1 MKQLICLLL
10 IALSPAAV
18 IAEERILDF
27 HSDVT
32 VNPDSTM
39 TVRETIK
46 VSAEGRNIRQG
57 IYREIPTDYRD
68 RFNNGVRVGLKV
80 MEVRRDHAPE
90 GWHTERRG
98 NGLRIYMGR
107 KGVFLEPGEYTYT
120 LIYHTTRQL
129 GFFPNHD
136 ELYWNVSGTD
146 WAFPADS
153 IGATVHLPEE
163 VPLGEVTMEAYTGR
177 HGESGDDYRAF
188 LEDGAANF
196 QTTRTLRPGE
206 TLTIVVGWPKG
217 HVHEPTTSEKLGWFF
232 RDNRAA
238 FIALLGLVAVTLYYL
253 YFWHRVGRDPET
265 GVIFPR
271 YKAPE
276 GLSPASVRYIERMGY
291 DNRAFAGAIV
301 NLAVKGYVRIIE
313 DDDDEFT
320 IERTDVENVE
330 MAPGEKAL
338 IKRLLGGR
346 KRIKLEQ
353 GNHSKIRKA
362 RDAHEEALSADYE
375 KKYFVTNSGYM
386 FLGIVLSL
394 VALGISVL
402 ALPGGE
408 ERIVTIFISV
418 WLAGWTVGLL
428 VLLKFTK
435 LRWRAAKSGI
445 GLGRAIF
452 ITLFMIPFLGFELV
466 GLTVLVMTG
475 SWVVG
480 ITMALLV
487 TINFLFYQ
495 LLKAP
500 TLAGRRLLDKI
511 EGFREYLAVAEK
523 DELKLKHPPEKT
535 PELFEAFLPY
545 AIALDVEDSWAKRFA
560 AVLAAAQLE
569 REGGYHPGWYSGR
582 SFSAN
587 RVSSF
592 SSAMGSSLSSAI
604 ASSSSPPGTSSGGG
618 GGGFSGGGGGGGG
631 GGGW

>member
-1 MKQLICLLL
+1 MMRLSCLLL
-10 IALSPAAV
+10 VLFTPTLLIAD
-18 IAEERILDF
+18 ERILDF
-27 HSDVT
+27 HSDIV

-46 VSAEGRNIRQG
+46 VRAEGRKIRQG
-57 IYREIPTDYRD
+57 IYRDIPTDYRD
-68 RFNNGVRVGLKV
+68 RFNNGVRVGLTV
-80 MEVRRDHAPE
+80 MEVRRDHATE

-107 KGVFLEPGEYTYT
+107 KGIFLEPGEYSYT
-120 LIYHTTRQL
+120 LVYHTTRQL

-146 WAFPADS
+146 WAFPVDRV
-153 IGATVHLPEE
+153 GATVHLPDG
-163 VPLGEVTMEAYTGR
+163 VPLDEVTMNGYTGR
-177 HGESGDDYRAF
+177 YGQSGTDYRAYV
-188 LEDGAANF
+188 EDGAAHF
-196 QTTRTLRPGE
+196 VTTRTLNPGE
-206 TLTIVVGWPKG
+206 TLTVAVGWPKG
-217 HVHEPTTSEKLGWFF
+217 HVHAPSTSEKLGWFF

-238 FIALLGLVAVTLYYL
+238 FIALLGLVAVTFYYL

-291 DNRAFAGAIV
+291 DNRVFAGAIV
-301 NLAVKGYVRIIE
+301 NLAVKGTIRIIE
-313 DDDDEFT
+313 DDSDEFT
-320 IERTDVENVE
+320 IERTGAENVE
-330 MAPGEKAL
+330 MAPGESAL
-338 IKRLLGGR
+338 LKHLLKNR
-346 KRIKLEQ
+346 DRIKLEQ
-353 GNHSKIRKA
+353 GNHSRIRQA
-362 RDAHEEALSADYE
+362 RNAHEESLSADYE
-375 KKYFVTNSGYM
+375 KKYFVTNAGYI
-386 FLGIVLSL
+386 FFGFALSL
-394 VALGISVL
+394 AVLAVSIL

-408 ERIVTIFISV
+408 TRIVTIFISV
-418 WLAGWTVGLL
+418 LLAGLTVGLL
-428 VLLKFTK
+428 VLLKFTR
-435 LRWRAAKSGI
+435 LRWRAAMGGV
-445 GLGRAIF
+445 GLGRAVF

-466 GLTVLVMTG
+466 GLTVLIMAG

-487 TINFLFYQ
+487 VINFVFYQ

-511 EGFREYLAVAEK
+511 EGFREYLSVAEK

-560 AVLAAAQLE
+560 AVLAAAQVE
-569 REGGYHPGWYSGR
+569 REGGYHPIWYSGS
-582 SFSAN
+582 SFSAD
-587 RVSSF
+587 RVSTF

-618 GGGFSGGGGGGGG
+618 GFSGGGGGGGG